1 MNTSY
6 EKLSFYNSFFG
17 GTIEGDNILSTD
29 FYGNKQLVGVTMKK
43 HQETLDLLNTYYNK
57 LVELG
62 VIEKEKTPED
72 IAKEQQQ
79 MMQLMMQ
86 QMKDMQDKLESLQK
100 EEKIEAKGVNN
111 EYESNSKSIDKE
123 FKIEPNTR
131 EQFNTVNSKGKRDFK
146 FSKQSN

>member
-6 EKLSFYNSFFG
+6 EKLSFYNNFFG
-17 GTIEGDNILSTD
+17 GTIEGDNILTTD
-29 FYGNKQLVGVTMKK
+29 FYGNKQLIGVTIKK

-57 LVELG
+57 LVEVG

-86 QMKDMQDKLESLQK
+86 QMKDMQDKLESLQHK
-100 EEKIEAKGVNN
+100 EDLDKGDTN
-111 EYESNSKSIDKE
+111 EYESDSKSIDKE
-123 FKIEPNTR
+123 FKIESNTR
-131 EQFNTVNSKGKRDFK
+131 EQFNPINRKGKGDFK

>member
-6 EKLSFYNSFFG
+6 EKLSFYNNFFG
-17 GTIEGDNILSTD
+17 GTIEGDNILTTD
-29 FYGNKQLVGVTMKK
+29 FYGNKQLIGVTTKK
-43 HQETLDLLNTYYNK
+43 HQETLDLLNKYYNK

-86 QMKDMQDKLESLQK
+86 QMKDMQDKLESLQR
-100 EEKIEAKGVNN
+100 EDKGEQN
-111 EYESNSKSIDKE
+111 EYESDSKCIDKE
-123 FKIEPNTR
+123 FEVKSNTR
-131 EQFNTVNSKGKRDFK
+131 EQFNSINSKSKRDFK
-146 FSKQSN
+146 FSKQFN